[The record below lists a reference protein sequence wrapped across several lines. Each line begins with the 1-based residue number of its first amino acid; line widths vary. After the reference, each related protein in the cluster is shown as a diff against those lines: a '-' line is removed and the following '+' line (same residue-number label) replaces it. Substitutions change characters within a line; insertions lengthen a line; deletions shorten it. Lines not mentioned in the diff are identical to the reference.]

1 MFLSAIGKLAQ
12 TVGGGLMNAAQGA
25 ADKVMNPGET
35 ISNAVGDSRAV
46 RAFQDPAK
54 FFDDEMQAIAKK
66 MQSGQPLSQ
75 NEMAKLQAF
84 QQQAQQNF
92 QNAQAA
98 VQLPTG
104 GFVGYDPSSVV
115 RPGEL
120 ELLNN
125 AQKRLR

>member
-1 MFLSAIGKLAQ
+1 MFLSSIGRLAQ
-12 TVGGGLMNAAQGA
+12 SVGGGLMTAARGV

-35 ISNAVGDSRAV
+35 ISNAVGDSRAA
-46 RAFQDPAK
+46 RAFQDPVK
-54 FFDDEMQAIAKK
+54 FFDDEMQAIAAK
-66 MQSGQPLSQ
+66 MQNGQPLTT

-104 GFVGYDPSSVV
+104 GFMNS
-115 RPGEL
+115 
-120 ELLNN
+120 
-125 AQKRLR
+125 AQQRLM

>member
-1 MFLSAIGKLAQ
+1 MFLSSIGRLAQ
-12 TVGGGLMNAAQGA
+12 SVGGGLMTAARGA

-46 RAFQDPAK
+46 RALQNPAK
-54 FFDDEMQAIAKK
+54 FFDDEIEAIAKK
-66 MQSGQPLSQ
+66 MQSGQPLTG
-75 NEMAKLQAF
+75 NEMAKMQVF

-104 GFVGYDPSSVV
+104 GFMNS
-115 RPGEL
+115 
-120 ELLNN
+120 
-125 AQKRLR
+125 AQQRLI

>member
-12 TVGGGLMNAAQGA
+12 TVGGGLMNTAQGF

-54 FFDDEMQAIAKK
+54 FFDDEMEAIAKK

-75 NEMAKLQAF
+75 SEMAKLQAF

-92 QNAQAA
+92 QNSQAA

-104 GFVGYDPSSVV
+104 GFMNS
-115 RPGEL
+115 
-120 ELLNN
+120 
-125 AQKRLR
+125 AQQRLM